1 MKIFKVAL
9 YALWAICAII
19 VAAFIVSWI
28 SNSESALAW
37 GYFGM
42 IAVPVTILVTVI
54 YWLINKIFP
63 GWKLF

>member
-1 MKIFKVAL
+1 MKIFKGVL
-9 YALWAICAII
+9 YGLWAICAVI
-19 VAAFIVSWI
+19 VTAFIVSWI